1 MAEQS
6 EIKKLFLAASEHLS
20 DDQFRVFQSI
30 DLRQKGLVAAVAGA
44 GAGKTRLLSYIVC
57 LAMLRI
63 KKEQQLFMLTSTRA
77 AKSAA
82 LARVEK
88 LIEELDL
95 GMAFPPHNVRTFHSM
110 ALEYARSKHRK
121 GVDLVGKTRIC
132 ELLTELV
139 YGEVNDPNAC
149 KVDELCRVLSPEDA
163 ATVLY
168 NLRAEQ
174 LKGMVPVDGAV
185 YETIAK
191 TALGKLGDAME
202 KDTESGKRLSDF
214 DKLICEYA
222 LDGQCPGQPGDV
234 IFVDEA
240 QDLTETQS
248 KVVQTALS
256 RGITVVVLGDD
267 SQGIFVFSGASF
279 NTIVSLVKWTETT
292 GINLQDF
299 KLLKNHRSTNRI
311 VAASELLLPIEDR
324 ELRKGVIGNGTTG
337 MPVKVG
343 ADGSVIVPEILKL
356 IKGTATTTTT
366 TTLPSDIVV
375 LRHKNWSNDDPTI
388 VKLRENGIPLHVV
401 GQNAV
406 VGLSERVLNIVQVC
420 NGLEDYYDELDDK
433 IRVVQTF
440 LRSIRGA
447 HGCPVMV
454 SKAIET
460 TLERHGCDVD
470 VLFTK
475 KQSQVV
481 CEFEHLIKKEQ
492 ETEDSHPAKKRQKTN
507 DGSRKI
513 ANLKASLKAAA
524 AVIGGFRRNVERL
537 EKGEPPRMIQS
548 ATTGTASIQSA
559 WEPTSITESKPTAK
573 LLWCLVRDVLSV
585 RVVNAAAVKN
595 EVRDIVGAMA
605 IDIAN
610 DYEIDIAPV
619 ISKKLNEL
627 HDTSTE
633 GKVIFSTIHKFKGH
647 ERPVA
652 FVADMRVPWFKKD
665 QVKLAALACFHKD
678 RCINLAG
685 IGKCTCTGF
694 IEKKLRQQHAAEA
707 EAARLMY
714 VAASRA
720 KQQLYLSSF
729 DKQRPHPGLVAMLSG
744 GLADLWE

>member
-1 MAEQS
+1 
-6 EIKKLFLAASEHLS
+6 
-20 DDQFRVFQSI
+20 
-30 DLRQKGLVAAVAGA
+30 
-44 GAGKTRLLSYIVC
+44 
-57 LAMLRI
+57 
-63 KKEQQLFMLTSTRA
+63 MLTATRA

-88 LIEELDL
+88 LIEDLDL

-110 ALEYARSKHRK
+110 GLEYARSKHRQ

-132 ELLTELV
+132 ELLAELV
-139 YGEVNDPNAC
+139 DAEVNDPNAS
-149 KVDELCRVLSPEDA
+149 KANELCRVLSAEDA
-163 ATVLY
+163 AIVLY

-185 YETIAK
+185 YGTIAK
-191 TALGKLGDAME
+191 TALDKLGDAME

-222 LDGQCPGQPGDV
+222 LDEQCPGQPGDV

-248 KVVQTALS
+248 KVVQTALA

-292 GINLQDF
+292 GINLQEF
-299 KLLKNHRSTNRI
+299 KLLKNHRSTNHI
-311 VAASELLLPIEDR
+311 VAASELLLPIQDR
-324 ELRKGVIGNGTTG
+324 DMRKGVVGNGTTG
-337 MPVKVG
+337 VCVKVG
-343 ADGSVIVPEILKL
+343 ADGSAIVPEILKL
-356 IKGTATTTTT
+356 IKTTTTSA
-366 TTLPSDIVV
+366 SDIVV
-375 LRHKNWSNDDPTI
+375 LRHKNWTNDDPTI
-388 VKLRENGIPLHVV
+388 VQLREKGVPLHIV
-401 GQNAV
+401 GQNAAI
-406 VGLSERVLNIVQVC
+406 GLSERVLNIVQVC

-433 IRVVQTF
+433 MRVVQTF

-573 LLWCLVRDVLSV
+573 LLWCLLRDVLSV

-595 EVRDIVGAMA
+595 EVNDIVGAMA
-605 IDIAN
+605 IDIVN

-652 FVADMRVPWFKKD
+652 FVADMRAPWFKKD
-665 QVKLAALACFHKD
+665 QNKLAALACFHKD
-678 RCINLAG
+678 KCANLAG
-685 IGKCTCTGF
+685 VGKCSCPRF

-729 DKQRPHPGLVAMLSG
+729 DKKYPHPGLVAMLEG
-744 GLADLWE
+744 GLAEVWQ